1 MSSTRQKTDAFE
13 SFIEEETSSN
23 DLNIDGSSI
32 VPRQISFSQR
42 RATFGEII
50 LVILPYLILLV
61 DIFIYF
67 VLRGFK

>member
-50 LVILPYLILLV
+50 LVILPYLLTYLFILFYV
-61 DIFIYF
+61 
-67 VLRGFK
+67 VLNKSV